1 MSNRLEIAKQFFN
14 TCETGKGWDAC
25 KNYCH
30 PNATFS
36 AQTTALAEINTLE
49 AYTDWMEG
57 LFSPIPDGCYEL
69 KFIAEDKER
78 DCVAAFAVFS
88 GTNTGPGGPPEPT
101 GKSTKADY
109 VYAMQFEG
117 DLIKHMTKIWNDTI
131 TLQQL
136 GWA

>member
-1 MSNRLEIAKQFFN
+1 MSNRLEIAKQFFES
-14 TCETGKGWDAC
+14 CETGKGWDVC
-25 KNYCH
+25 NKYCH

-57 LFSPIPDGCYEL
+57 LFSPIPDGSYEL

-101 GKSTKADY
+101 GKSTKAFSK
-109 VYAMQFEG
+109 YA
-117 DLIKHMTKIWNDTI
+117 
-131 TLQQL
+131 
-136 GWA
+136 